1 MERAERTEQAARLR
15 DRLVA
20 ILEEAMERA
29 NRDLSNV
36 REAVGSGDLS
46 TEAGEVA
53 ALDAS
58 ARWQAAHHEKLALQA
73 RSDAARLA

>member
-29 NRDLSNV
+29 DRDLANV
-36 REAVGSGDLS
+36 REALAGGDLS
-46 TEAGEVA
+46 TETASAA

-58 ARWQAAHHEKLALQA
+58 MRWQAAHHEKLALQA